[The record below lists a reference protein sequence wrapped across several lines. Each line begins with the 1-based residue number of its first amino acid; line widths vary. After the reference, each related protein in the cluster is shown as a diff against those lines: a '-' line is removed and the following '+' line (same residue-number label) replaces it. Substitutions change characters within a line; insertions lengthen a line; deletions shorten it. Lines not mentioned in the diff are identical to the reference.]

1 MLVRV
6 RAGGGGGGAISDTTD
21 TYCTVRNYQPGK
33 DPTWHLSALY
43 QAFLHT

>member
-21 TYCTVRNYQPGK
+21 TYWTVRNYQ
-33 DPTWHLSALY
+33 
-43 QAFLHT
+43 